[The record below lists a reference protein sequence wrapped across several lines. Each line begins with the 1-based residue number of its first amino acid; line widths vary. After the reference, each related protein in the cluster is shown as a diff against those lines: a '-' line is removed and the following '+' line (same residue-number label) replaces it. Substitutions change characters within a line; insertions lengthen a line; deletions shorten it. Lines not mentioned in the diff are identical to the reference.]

1 MFEPRA
7 TPWKV
12 KCSTLT
18 RMEVEDVVEQE
29 YVDSAKDEIDEV
41 RPMKTTPNFGKKAAT
56 IKECSEEGRAFMSVQ
71 ADKTQLNADIATK
84 SVTTKKR
91 ESTAST
97 SRQLANYVT
106 NSDHDDH
113 GGMFVMRHRENSM
126 STSTSTTSSD
136 SEDVYSSI
144 PEPQTI

>member
-1 MFEPRA
+1 M
-7 TPWKV
+7 
-12 KCSTLT
+12 
-18 RMEVEDVVEQE
+18 VEQE

-126 STSTSTTSSD
+126 LASTSMSASSP
-136 SEDVYSSI
+136 EDVWFINSGASNHMASHQ
-144 PEPQTI
+144 ELFRVLRDSD